1 MTTTGVSA
9 PTPTIERRP
18 AGLLLRLAAM
28 TYEGVLLFGVVFV
41 VAYAVLSLARWTY
54 PLAGAQRAV
63 LQAVLFVT
71 LGVYF
76 VYQWCKTGQTLAMK
90 SWQLRL
96 VDASGRPPS
105 IGRAIARYV
114 AGWHLVL
121 PGAVY
126 WALFGGSA
134 AVDVAAL
141 AIGIALL
148 LLPGAF
154 DARRR
159 LLHDRVTQTFVMRE
173 R

>member
-1 MTTTGVSA
+1 MTTLGASS
-9 PTPTIERRP
+9 PIPTIERRP

-41 VAYAVLSLARWTY
+41 VAYALLSLARWTY

-71 LGVYF
+71 LGIYF

-96 VDASGRPPS
+96 VDATGRPPS
-105 IGRAIARYV
+105 IARAIARYV
-114 AGWHLVL
+114 AAWHFVL

-126 WALFGGSA
+126 WALFGGNA
-134 AVDVAAL
+134 TVDKLAL
-141 AIGIALL
+141 ACGSALL
-148 LLPGAF
+148 LLPGVF
-154 DARRR
+154 DTRRR
-159 LLHDRVTQTFVMRE
+159 LLHDRVTQTFVTRE